1 MMPPTRRTRRR
12 GYTLLETAI
21 VLAIMV
27 IGGLLVMP
35 RWNAASSVPLDGSND
50 ISAED
55 GAGAQLVD
63 LLLQARRRAILH
75 RQVVTVRLD
84 RELALVRIDTG
95 GVDGTGLWSEQ
106 ALPLGV
112 GETLDTQ
119 MPVPMVEFHPSG
131 AAISDSL
138 PIRHSAGRST
148 IRIDA
153 WSGDVRLDGAHAI
166 R

>member
-35 RWNAASSVPLDGSND
+35 RWNAASSVLPDASSD
-50 ISAED
+50 ISGLD
-55 GAGAQLVD
+55 DTGAQLVD

-84 RELALVRIDTG
+84 RELTLVRIDTS

-106 ALPLGV
+106 ALPLGA

-119 MPVPMVEFHPSG
+119 MPVSMVEFHPSG

-148 IRIDA
+148 IRIDS